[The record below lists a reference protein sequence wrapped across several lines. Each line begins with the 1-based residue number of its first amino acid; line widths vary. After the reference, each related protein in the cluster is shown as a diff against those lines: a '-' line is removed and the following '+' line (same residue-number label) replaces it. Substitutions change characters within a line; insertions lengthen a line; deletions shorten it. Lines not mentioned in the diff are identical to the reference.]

1 MESRSRREIHP
12 LSIRTTE
19 TLDLTMQC
27 IQTGII
33 LTTMQSFKVKTT
45 PTYKGHLLS
54 PHSYLLYLI
63 P

>member
-1 MESRSRREIHP
+1 MESGSRHEIHP

-45 PTYKGHLLS
+45 PTYKGRLLPIHTFS
-54 PHSYLLYLI
+54 I
-63 P
+63 